1 MSDAADLYRMFFERS
16 GINLELKQY
25 LLSVTAGALLC
36 AILGKLLPKS
46 GTAGNVAKL
55 LVGLFMALNI
65 LAPVGGLQLE
75 NWGSI
80 TEGFLAEASQAA
92 ADGSQQ
98 SRDSL
103 AAIIK
108 ERCEAYILDKA
119 AQLKLQLTVEVT
131 LSGDSVPALEA
142 VTIRGNASP
151 YARQRLQEII
161 AQDLGIAKENQLWT

>member
-1 MSDAADLYRMFFERS
+1 M
-16 GINLELKQY
+16 G
-25 LLSVTAGALLC
+25 
-36 AILGKLLPKS
+36 
-46 GTAGNVAKL
+46 KL
-55 LVGLFMALNI
+55 LVGLFMALTI
-65 LAPVGGLQLE
+65 LAPWGSLQLQR
-75 NWGSI
+75 WGSM

-98 SRDSL
+98 SWDSL

-131 LSGDSVPALEA
+131 LSGDSIPSPEA
-142 VTIRGNASP
+142 VTLRGNASP

-161 AQDLGIAKENQLWT
+161 TQDLGIAKEDQLWM